1 MAWGSFYSGKNIF
14 YYCLFWNIV
23 DMLLSADMNLKRFH
37 LLSKNADLSGFY
49 TSVPAGPDVHAQER
63 IVGGYAPVPHSI
75 KYIVSIQTRD
85 RQHKCGGALINKYW
99 VITAAHCNIGYV
111 SLRPRC
117 VTSLCPNFLFFWII
131 HTFTLEIRRLFQS
144 VFIFMGVSVWIVL
157 CVHRWMH
164 THTMYPFL

>member
-1 MAWGSFYSGKNIF
+1 
-14 YYCLFWNIV
+14 
-23 DMLLSADMNLKRFH
+23 MLLSADMNLKRFH

-111 SLRPRC
+111 FSP
-117 VTSLCPNFLFFWII
+117 TYFFELSI
-131 HTFTLEIRRLFQS
+131 HLHWKLEDYFNQYSYLWVCQFE
-144 VFIFMGVSVWIVL
+144 
-157 CVHRWMH
+157 
-164 THTMYPFL
+164 

>member
-1 MAWGSFYSGKNIF
+1 
-14 YYCLFWNIV
+14 
-23 DMLLSADMNLKRFH
+23 MNLKQFH

-111 SLRPRC
+111 FSSTTLCHESLPE
-117 VTSLCPNFLFFWII
+117 FLIY
-131 HTFTLEIRRLFQS
+131 LN
-144 VFIFMGVSVWIVL
+144 
-157 CVHRWMH
+157 
-164 THTMYPFL
+164 YPYIYTGN